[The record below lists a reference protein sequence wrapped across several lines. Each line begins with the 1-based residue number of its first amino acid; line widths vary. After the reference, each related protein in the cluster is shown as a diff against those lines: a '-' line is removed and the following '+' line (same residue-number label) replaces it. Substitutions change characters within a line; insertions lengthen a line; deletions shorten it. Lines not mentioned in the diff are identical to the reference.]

1 MLRSATE
8 LANRWYI
15 IRAMTTTTAREGIGL
30 GGIALRF
37 VFALCLV
44 YATYN
49 PTGYSYFHWV
59 AGAFSGELPASS
71 WFASPALK
79 FVVGVVLAIGWV
91 IYSNATRRSLGGVGV
106 FLVVALCAGVIWL
119 LVDRNV
125 FSANSIPALTHL
137 ALIVVSAVLAV
148 GMAWSHLRRRM
159 TGQVDTDETDDRH

>member
-1 MLRSATE
+1 
-8 LANRWYI
+8 
-15 IRAMTTTTAREGIGL
+15 MTSSVAREGIGF

-37 VFALCLV
+37 VFALVLV

-59 AGAFSGELPASS
+59 AGSFSDEIQPSS

-91 IYSNATRRSLGGVGV
+91 IYSNAARRSLGGVGV

-119 LVDRNV
+119 LVDRDV
-125 FSANSIPALTHL
+125 FQANSVPALTHI
-137 ALIVVSAVLAV
+137 ALFVIAAVLAI

-159 TGQVDTDETDDRH
+159 TGQVDTDEVDH